1 LNLLTGRRDQLPE
14 GDDVVRA
21 GRAQATGPIP
31 ENRGFSMNRTTLALA
46 VTLATLSTAAVAQ
59 TAQEQQ
65 ACMND
70 AFRVCSATIPD
81 RNRTIA
87 CMVQHK
93 AELSQACQMVM
104 AKYAPAEPAPVQT
117 AVAPRTVTR
126 NASMKPVKTAVNTQR
141 PGKPLNI
148 LMR

>member
-1 LNLLTGRRDQLPE
+1 
-14 GDDVVRA
+14 
-21 GRAQATGPIP
+21 
-31 ENRGFSMNRTTLALA
+31 MNRIWLA
-46 VTLATLSTAAVAQ
+46 VAVTVATFSAPALAQ

-87 CMVQHK
+87 CMVQNK
-93 AELSQACQMVM
+93 AQLSGACQVVM
-104 AKYAPAEPAPVQT
+104 DKYAPGGDVSQIASAAPAS
-117 AVAPRTVTR
+117 ARTVTR
-126 NASMKPVKTAVNTQR
+126 NAAMKPVKPVKTAAATQR

>member
-1 LNLLTGRRDQLPE
+1 
-14 GDDVVRA
+14 
-21 GRAQATGPIP
+21 
-31 ENRGFSMNRTTLALA
+31 MNRTTLALA

-65 ACMND
+65 ACIND

-93 AELSQACQMVM
+93 AELSAACQIVM

-117 AVAPRTVTR
+117 AAAATRTAAPIRTR
-126 NASMKPVKTAVNTQR
+126 NASMKPVKTAVATQR
-141 PGKPLNI
+141 PGRPLNI
-148 LMR
+148 LIR

>member
-1 LNLLTGRRDQLPE
+1 MTIRLTL
-14 GDDVVRA
+14 V
-21 GRAQATGPIP
+21 
-31 ENRGFSMNRTTLALA
+31 LALSA
-46 VTLATLSTAAVAQ
+46 GMLSTAAIAQ
-59 TAQEQQ
+59 TAEEQQ

-81 RNRTIA
+81 RARTTA

-93 AELSQACQMVM
+93 SQLSTACQVVM
-104 AKYAPAEPAPVQT
+104 DKYAPMLNAPVQT
-117 AVAPRTVTR
+117 ASATPIRTS
-126 NASMKPVKTAVNTQR
+126 NASMKRVKTAATR

>member
-1 LNLLTGRRDQLPE
+1 
-14 GDDVVRA
+14 
-21 GRAQATGPIP
+21 
-31 ENRGFSMNRTTLALA
+31 MNRTLAIA

-87 CMVQHK
+87 CMVQNK
-93 AELSQACQMVM
+93 AQLSAACQAVM

-117 AVAPRTVTR
+117 AVAAPRTTMPIR
-126 NASMKPVKTAVNTQR
+126 TKNAAMKPVKTAVAAQR

>member
-1 LNLLTGRRDQLPE
+1 
-14 GDDVVRA
+14 
-21 GRAQATGPIP
+21 
-31 ENRGFSMNRTTLALA
+31 MNRTTLALA
-46 VTLATLSTAAVAQ
+46 FALTTLSTGAFAQ
-59 TAQEQQ
+59 SAEDQQ

-104 AKYAPAEPAPVQT
+104 AKYSPAQPTPAQTVQT
-117 AVAPRTVTR
+117 ATVTSRTVTR
-126 NASMKPVKTAVNTQR
+126 NVSMKPVKTAVNTQR

>member
-1 LNLLTGRRDQLPE
+1 
-14 GDDVVRA
+14 
-21 GRAQATGPIP
+21 
-31 ENRGFSMNRTTLALA
+31 MNRFVVAAALS
-46 VTLATLSTAAVAQ
+46 LLSAGAAIAQ
-59 TAQEQQ
+59 SSDDQQ

-81 RNRTIA
+81 RARTTA
-87 CMVQHK
+87 CMVQNK
-93 AELSQACQMVM
+93 SQLSAACQAVM

-117 AVAPRTVTR
+117 ASAPVRTIK
-126 NASMKPVKTAVNTQR
+126 NASMKPVRTASNAAR

>member
-1 LNLLTGRRDQLPE
+1 
-14 GDDVVRA
+14 
-21 GRAQATGPIP
+21 
-31 ENRGFSMNRTTLALA
+31 MNRITLVVALALA
-46 VTLATLSTAAVAQ
+46 TFSTAAVAQ
-59 TAQEQQ
+59 TQQEQQ

-81 RNRTIA
+81 RNRTVA

-93 AELSQACQMVM
+93 AELSMACQAVM
-104 AKYAPAEPAPVQT
+104 AKYAPAEPAPVQMASVKPT
-117 AVAPRTVTR
+117 RAPAIRTR
-126 NASMKPVKTAVNTQR
+126 NASMKPVKTATATQR

>member
-1 LNLLTGRRDQLPE
+1 
-14 GDDVVRA
+14 
-21 GRAQATGPIP
+21 
-31 ENRGFSMNRTTLALA
+31 MNRTTLALA

-93 AELSQACQMVM
+93 AELSAACQMVM
-104 AKYAPAEPAPVQT
+104 AKYAPAQPAPAQTVQAAT
-117 AVAPRTVTR
+117 VMSRTVTR

>member
-1 LNLLTGRRDQLPE
+1 
-14 GDDVVRA
+14 
-21 GRAQATGPIP
+21 
-31 ENRGFSMNRTTLALA
+31 MNRISLAVALTVATFSTGALA
-46 VTLATLSTAAVAQ
+46 QSNE
-59 TAQEQQ
+59 EQQ

-87 CMVQHK
+87 CMVQNK
-93 AELSQACQMVM
+93 AQLSAACQVVM
-104 AKYAPAEPAPVQT
+104 DKYAPGGDVSRIASAPA
-117 AVAPRTVTR
+117 AAPARTVTR
-126 NASMKPVKTAVNTQR
+126 NAAMKPMTPMKPVKTAVVTQR